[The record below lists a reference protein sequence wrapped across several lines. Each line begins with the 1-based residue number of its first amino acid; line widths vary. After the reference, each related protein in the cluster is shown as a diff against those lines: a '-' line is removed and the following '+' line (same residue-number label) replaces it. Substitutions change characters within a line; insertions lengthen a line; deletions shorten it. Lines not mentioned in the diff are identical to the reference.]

1 MAKPEYLSISRQN
14 LENSNGQ
21 EPDYYD
27 LCIDVMD
34 GPVTTNNEVKVDI
47 SNPGNVTIW
56 DFDHKHIFPPKNFFY
71 VHFNIFP
78 AKFNSFHSNQT
89 ITTRNIN
96 TTSRHDRLPIITLK
110 YIYLI
115 FI

>member
-47 SNPGNVTIW
+47 SNPGNVTTKYEILIINI
-56 DFDHKHIFPPKNFFY
+56 FSRQIFFTFVVIFFPPKLI
-71 VHFNIFP
+71 VSIVTKP
-78 AKFNSFHSNQT
+78 SQLEISTPPQGM
-89 ITTRNIN
+89 IG
-96 TTSRHDRLPIITLK
+96 
-110 YIYLI
+110 YL
-115 FI
+115 